1 VTTLR
6 EHIERLDLGSWAS
19 LTKRTAQSAVEAAEQ
34 TGQPPTAQ
42 LAAVA
47 NMSES
52 ELIDNLRQ
60 NGWQNTRRPPTVRQR
75 LTESVH
81 LGKLLEQQRASATQ
95 DRADA
100 VAAAKAAREEAE
112 SAAAAAEEA
121 REGTRTARE
130 ELARKELQR
139 TVQSREA
146 QQEMEN
152 LRNDLAK
159 AQADVTAAYANA
171 AEATKVAEAA
181 KEREVAALDK
191 FAKQGAQLAG
201 EQREVQAARDKSQ
214 SEVEELRAELDRVRA
229 DAGTQIAAAVEKAS
243 AAEQRAEERLAERAA
258 DRQESE
264 VEVNRLRAEVG
275 RVRSDAEAEI
285 ATANQRAEAA
295 KDEAHQRMTERAAD
309 RKAAEQKLTE
319 LEGHLVRARSNASDE
334 VIQAREQAA
343 LAIAVAGQNMDAT
356 IERARADAH
365 RQVEEA
371 HQQVSTAHQLL
382 GDTRQ
387 QLDKAVEA
395 RKRAEATADELRAEA
410 EIKEQ
415 SSGQSLAIPIARP
428 EIRPAARRI
437 ENALT
442 VLHQID
448 YLVEVGMTEEVEA
461 ERPVDP
467 DTVRNLARMAQLQLA
482 GLTHEFSS
490 LPARFVNDDA
500 QAAAATR
507 YVQAAAGACRSILLR
522 IAATAEHLQNQDR
535 ETEALAPVIDM
546 LYEPE
551 VQQLVPEWI
560 IDENSPSQQ

>member
-6 EHIERLDLGSWAS
+6 EHIERLDLRSWAS
-19 LTKRTAQSAVEAAEQ
+19 LTKRTAQSAVEAAQQ
-34 TGQPPTAQ
+34 TGQPPPPQ

-47 NMSES
+47 RMSES
-52 ELIDNLRQ
+52 ELIDNLRK
-60 NGWQNTRRPPTVRQR
+60 NGWSNQRRAPTVRQR
-75 LTESVH
+75 LTEANH
-81 LGKLLEQQRASATQ
+81 QRELARQATRAAVQ
-95 DRADA
+95 GRADA
-100 VAAAKAAREEAE
+100 LADAKAARAESE

-121 REGTRTARE
+121 REGARIARE

-139 TVQSREA
+139 TVESRQA
-146 QQEMEN
+146 QQEVEN
-152 LRNDLAK
+152 LRNELAK

-171 AEATKVAEAA
+171 AESAKVAEAA

-191 FAKQGAQLAG
+191 FAKQAAQLAG
-201 EQREVQAARDKSQ
+201 EQREVQAALDK
-214 SEVEELRAELDRVRA
+214 
-229 DAGTQIAAAVEKAS
+229 IAAAVEKAT
-243 AAEQRAEERLAERAA
+243 AAEQRAEERIAERAA
-258 DRQESE
+258 DRQEAE
-264 VEVNRLRAEVG
+264 AEVNRLRAEIG

-285 ATANQRAEAA
+285 ATANERAQAA
-295 KDEAHQRMTERAAD
+295 RNEAHQRMTERAAD
-309 RKAAEQKLTE
+309 RTAAAQKLSE
-319 LEGHLVRARSNASDE
+319 LEGHLVRARANASEE

-356 IERARADAH
+356 IERARAEAS

-371 HQQVSTAHQLL
+371 HAQVATAHQLL

-387 QLDKAVEA
+387 QLTEAVEA
-395 RKRAEATADELRAEA
+395 RRRAEAAADELRAEA
-410 EIKEQ
+410 EIKER
-415 SSGQSLAIPIARP
+415 SSGQSLAIPIASP

-448 YLVEVGMTEEVEA
+448 YLVEVAMAEEVEA

-482 GLTHEFSS
+482 GLTREFSE
-490 LPARFVNDDA
+490 LPARFVNHDA
-500 QAAAATR
+500 QAAAATS
-507 YVQAAAGACRSILLR
+507 YAHAAAGACRAILLR

-535 ETEALAPVIDM
+535 ETEALAAVIDM

-551 VQQLVPEWI
+551 VQQLVPEWLSE
-560 IDENSPSQQ
+560 ENAPSQQ

>member
-1 VTTLR
+1 MTTLR
-6 EHIERLDLGSWAS
+6 EHIDRLDLREWAS
-19 LTKRTAQSAVEAAEQ
+19 LTKRTAQSAIEAAEQ
-34 TGQPPTAQ
+34 TGQPPPAQ

-47 NMSES
+47 KMSES
-52 ELIDNLRQ
+52 ELIDNLRKY
-60 NGWQNTRRPPTVRQR
+60 GWQQTRRPPTVRQR
-75 LTESVH
+75 LTEATH
-81 LGKLLEQQRASATQ
+81 QRELARQAAASAVQ

-100 VAAAKAAREEAE
+100 VADAKAARAEAE
-112 SAAAAAEEA
+112 AATAAAEEA
-121 REGTRTARE
+121 REGARTARE

-139 TVQSREA
+139 TVESREA
-146 QQEMEN
+146 QQELEN

-171 AEATKVAEAA
+171 AESAKVAEAA

-191 FAKQGAQLAG
+191 FAKQGPQLAG
-201 EQREVQAARDKSQ
+201 AQRQVQAALDKSQ

-229 DAGTQIAAAVEKAS
+229 EAGTQIAAAVEKA
-243 AAEQRAEERLAERAA
+243 AAAQQRAEERIAERAA
-258 DRQESE
+258 DRQDSE
-264 VEVNRLRAEVG
+264 AELERLR
-275 RVRSDAEAEI
+275 SEI
-285 ATANQRAEAA
+285 
-295 KDEAHQRMTERAAD
+295 HQRMTERAAD
-309 RKAAEQKLTE
+309 RAAAEQKLGE

-448 YLVEVGMTEEVEA
+448 YLVEVGMTEEVQA